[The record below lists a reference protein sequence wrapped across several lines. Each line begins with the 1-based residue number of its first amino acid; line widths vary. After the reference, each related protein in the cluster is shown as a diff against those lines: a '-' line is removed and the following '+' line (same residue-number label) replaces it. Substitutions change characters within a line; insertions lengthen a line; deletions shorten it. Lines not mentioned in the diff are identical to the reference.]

1 MYFYSQPGKPRL
13 PLSVLKIQ
21 YGLQSVYDLIII
33 IIIIIIIIMIT
44 KTMKREKK
52 MIFDIA
58 NFQPKLFKS
67 AL

>member
-33 IIIIIIIIMIT
+33 IIIIIIIMIT
-44 KTMKREKK
+44 ITMKREKK

-58 NFQPKLFKS
+58 NFQPKLLKS